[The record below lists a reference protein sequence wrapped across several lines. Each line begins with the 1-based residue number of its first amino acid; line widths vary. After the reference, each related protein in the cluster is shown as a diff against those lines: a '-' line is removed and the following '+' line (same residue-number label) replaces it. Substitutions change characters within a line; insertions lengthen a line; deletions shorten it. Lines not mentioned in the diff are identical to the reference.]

1 VAVFVSAGGVAVVV
15 ASLDGVVVCAISIGV
30 VDVPLSAKA
39 PPLTSRSALPARRR
53 GSRFI

>member
-1 VAVFVSAGGVAVVV
+1 VV
-15 ASLDGVVVCAISIGV
+15 ASLDGVVVCAISIGE

-39 PPLTSRSALPARRR
+39 PPLTSRSALPAIRR